1 MWLATQ
7 LCKKRLI
14 SAVQLFEALD
24 EHLSSRPQLGEIAA
38 ETKTLEMKEI
48 FKILAAQADDD
59 RPFGQ
64 IAKQLGLL
72 DETKLIWLLHE
83 QAQRAKSVESILIE
97 KGAVTAEIVEQERM
111 SVRIQCSEMDSPLN
125 QLTRQSGQEAR
136 GH

>member
-24 EHLSSRPQLGEIAA
+24 EHLSTRPQLGEIAA
-38 ETKTLEMKEI
+38 ETKTLDMKQI
-48 FKILAAQADDD
+48 FSVLAAQADDD

-64 IAKQLGLL
+64 IAKQMGYL
-72 DETKLIWLLHE
+72 DEKKLIWLLHE
-83 QAQRAKSVESILIE
+83 QAQRARSVESILVDR
-97 KGAVTAEIVEQERM
+97 GAVTEEALEKERV
-111 SVRIQCSEMDSPLN
+111 SVRIECRELDSPLN
-125 QLTRQSGQEAR
+125 QLATHTNRSSL